1 MTYISAALSENKRSV
16 LVWERE
22 NNKIETKMYDAPYFF
37 YVQDKHGKYKDING
51 KSLSKLEYS
60 TGYEFYEA
68 KKDHHDRNIK
78 MFESD
83 INPIYKVL
91 SEQYYGKPTGKLNFT
106 LFDIEVDY
114 DPNRGFSSPENPYAP
129 VSAISIYHHHL
140 DKMILLVI
148 LPDNGKWT
156 KKDIPADLHELSE
169 IIVCKSEKELL
180 LRFLDEIENSD
191 IISGWNSSGFDVP
204 YLYMRMLERY
214 GEAMANRLSFHNA
227 PVPKLKEV
235 EIFKGSKTLQVDIFG
250 RVHIDYLEMFKKFE
264 TTTRPSFTL
273 DAISEEIL
281 PHMTKL
287 EYDGSLYDLYY
298 EDFPK
303 FCRYNVRDTEVLK
316 GFEDVLGYMGVAIA
330 TYHSATVLMNDVL
343 GTIRV
348 VEATI
353 NNKCHHTLNLIVPDA
368 KERDY
373 SSDNGKF
380 AGALVTY
387 PKVGMKKKV
396 AAIDFSSLYPS
407 IIRALNA
414 SPDTIIG
421 QFYNNFVAYEE
432 ITMQSSKSLTLIKE
446 DGESET
452 HLANEWKD
460 ILKSR
465 KCSLSAN
472 GTVFDQNKNGIIS
485 DILRE
490 WYEERVEYKNLAK
503 KHKNLMK
510 DITLSYKD
518 KPNPPSYDKNSP
530 MIREGILMAEND
542 VKLYDEYKIKYD
554 YYHRLQ
560 FIKKILLNSAYGAIG
575 NIYFRFFD
583 LRIAESTTRTGRE
596 ALMFMNMIIANVI
609 ARKNVH
615 VWQSAQNLNDDYT
628 FPDDNII
635 YNDTDSTYFSLDN
648 VNLGDDIDEVYE
660 AAKIIASIVN
670 EELVSFSR
678 EYLMCNDTFDTILKG
693 ELDVIADNSIFIK
706 KKYYVM
712 HLLYN
717 EGVKLD
723 KPKMKVMGLQIKK
736 TTIPKPISK
745 KLTRFVEELLEG
757 NPWKDIA
764 KRVVAY
770 KDILIE
776 DKITSIGL
784 PKGIKNIED
793 YTNQFNKQI
802 PGGPKVKLPGHVA
815 AAMFYN
821 KCLEIYDD
829 KESPKIVSGMKI
841 KTYYLTKKFD
851 RFKSIA
857 LPTDT
862 KVPPEWFTK
871 HFSPLVDRKGQLD
884 RLVDKPLQ
892 SILDAIDEYA
902 PTHKTILIDEMFEY

>member
-1 MTYISAALSENKRSV
+1 MTYISAALSENRKNV

-22 NNKIETKMYDAPYFF
+22 NGKIQTKMYDAPHYF
-37 YVQDKHGKYKDING
+37 YVQDDRGPYTDIRG
-51 KSLSKLEYS
+51 QKLKKVEFS
-60 TGYEFYEA
+60 NGYEFYET
-68 KKDHHDRNIK
+68 KKENISKGVK

-91 SEQYYGKPTGKLNFT
+91 SEHYYNKPVGRLNFT
-106 LFDIEVDY
+106 LFDIEVNY
-114 DPNRGFSSPENPYAP
+114 DPNRGFSSPENPYAD
-129 VSAISIYHHHL
+129 VSAISIYHHHT
-140 DKMILLVI
+140 DTMKLLVV

-156 KKDIPADLHELSE
+156 AKDIPADLHEISE
-169 IIVCKSEKELL
+169 ITVCKTEKELL

-214 GEAMANRLSFHNA
+214 GQAMANRLSFHNA
-227 PVPKLKEV
+227 PVPRPKEV
-235 EIFKGSKTLQVDIFG
+235 EMFKGSKTLQVDIYG

-281 PHMTKL
+281 PNMKKL
-287 EYDGSLYDLYY
+287 EYEGTLYDLYY
-298 EDFPK
+298 DNFPL

-353 NNKCHHTLNLIVPDA
+353 VNKCHHKLNLIVPDA

-373 SSDNGKF
+373 STANVKF
-380 AGALVTY
+380 AGALVTF
-387 PKVGMKKKV
+387 PKVGMQKKV
-396 AAIDFSSLYPS
+396 ASIDFSSLYPS
-407 IIRALNA
+407 VIRALNA
-414 SPDTIIG
+414 SPDTVVG
-421 QFYNNFVAYEE
+421 QFYNSYMAFED
-432 ITMQSSKSLTLIKE
+432 ITKQSNKSLTLLKD
-446 DGESET
+446 DGDSET
-452 HLANEWKD
+452 HLASEWKD

-472 GTVFDQNKNGIIS
+472 GTVFDQTKNGIIS

-490 WYEERVEYKNLAK
+490 WYEERVEYKKLAK
-503 KHKNLMK
+503 KHKNAMK
-510 DITLSYKD
+510 AITSVYD
-518 KPNPPSYDKNSP
+518 GKPAPSANDKNSGF
-530 MIREGILMAEND
+530 IREGILMSESD
-542 VKLYDEYKIKYD
+542 VKVYDEEKIQYD

-575 NIYFRFFD
+575 NAYFRFFD

-596 ALMFMNMIIANVI
+596 ALMFMNMVIANII
-609 ARKNVH
+609 ARKQVH
-615 VWQSAQNLNDDYT
+615 SWQSAQNLSDTYT

-635 YNDTDSTYFSLDN
+635 YNDTDSTYFSLDK
-648 VNLGDDIDEVYE
+648 VKLGDSIDDIYE
-660 AAKIIASIVN
+660 AAKLIADMVN
-670 EELVSFSR
+670 EELVSFSKD
-678 EYLMCNDTFDTILKG
+678 YLLCNEIFDSILKA

-706 KKYYVM
+706 KKYYIM

-717 EGVKLD
+717 EGAKLD
-723 KPKMKVMGLQIKK
+723 QPKMKVMGLQIKK

-745 KLTRFVEELLEG
+745 KLTGFLEDLLKGGE
-757 NPWKDIA
+757 WKRIA
-764 KRVVAY
+764 KEVVSY
-770 KDILIE
+770 KDVLVKDE
-776 DKITSIGL
+776 VMSIGL

-793 YTNQFNKQI
+793 YTNRYNRQEAHLTI
-802 PGGPKVKLPGHVA
+802 PGHVS

-821 KCLEIYDD
+821 KCLEVYGD

-841 KTYYLTKKFD
+841 KTYYLTKKFE

-862 KVPPEWFTK
+862 KIPPAWFMT
-871 HFSPLVDRKGQLD
+871 HFAPLIDRKAQLD

-892 SILDAIDEYA
+892 SVLDAIGEYA
-902 PTHKTILIDEMFEY
+902 PTHKTVMVDDLFEY